1 MKGFFKGPYVV
12 QDVTEQQWNNST
24 RSRFHGGTDVIR
36 GFNRRIRALIGELY
50 LDRGEWFLRREVFKS
65 ARVKL
70 RTVWRD
76 TAKKS
81 RRHGNMCTSHSSPA
95 QIATKHVYCPTIRDE
110 KLKSHLMLRPIFSVG
125 PLFILPVVA
134 VLIKAQS
141 GSQRDSD
148 AC

>member
-1 MKGFFKGPYVV
+1 MKGFLRVLMSCRMWQSGS
-12 QDVTEQQWNNST
+12 QIT
-24 RSRFHGGTDVIR
+24 RSRFHGGIDVIR
-36 GFNRRIRALIGELY
+36 AFNRRIRALIRELY
-50 LDRGEWFLRREVFKS
+50 LDRGERFFTIWGFKS

-70 RTVWRD
+70 GTVSRG
-76 TAKKS
+76 ALKKKNG
-81 RRHGNMCTSHSSPA
+81 RHRNMCTSHSSPA
-95 QIATKHVYCPTIRDE
+95 RIATKHVYCPTIGDE
-110 KLKSHLMLRPIFSVG
+110 KLKSHLMLRAIFSVG